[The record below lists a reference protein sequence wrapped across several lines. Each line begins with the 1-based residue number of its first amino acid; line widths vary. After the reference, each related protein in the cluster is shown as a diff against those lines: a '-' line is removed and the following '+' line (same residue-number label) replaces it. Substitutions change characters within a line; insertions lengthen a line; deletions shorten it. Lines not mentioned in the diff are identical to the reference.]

1 MKVENTVIF
10 LHNLFGGPI
19 AKDDHRLTPLQMCIY
34 TTTVIGTSVAFF
46 TLCLFDL
53 HRMLYSRDLVLSVI
67 DLLMLLGIATTV
79 LAIQSSTVI
88 KHLTKSRV
96 SIFQCLDDIDAH
108 LYTLNVG
115 GEPTHNLSRNWLVAA
130 VGAIVISL
138 AYLLAI
144 ALRINQAN
152 TMIFAFKA
160 YGMFVIFLMH
170 GMFLVLCY
178 QIWQRIRCMVVHL
191 GKMIAS
197 FKRQNN
203 RSNNSDKGN
212 VSLRFCRDLQTLA
225 IVQWQC
231 FRACNRLNDE
241 CGLSNVSIF
250 GMFFYVL
257 TAKSF
262 QLFYICSI
270 EFKRH
275 GFTFTHLLEPTVL
288 IIAVFL
294 YFFTSAYLGEMVL
307 RETQLVINNL
317 HKFESMHT
325 TSQHKINQSELVEQ
339 LGNQIV
345 HQPVCFNVINFFQI
359 DLKFFHLVMASV
371 ATYLIILLQ
380 FDFQN

>member
-1 MKVENTVIF
+1 MKVENTVIS

-46 TLCLFDL
+46 TICLFDL

-79 LAIQSSTVI
+79 LAIQSSAVI

-96 SIFQCLDDIDAH
+96 SIFQCLDDIDAY

-152 TMIFAFKA
+152 TLIFAFKA

-178 QIWQRIRCMVVHL
+178 QIWQRIRSMVVHL

-203 RSNNSDKGN
+203 RSNNSGKGN

-250 GMFFYVL
+250 GECFYCV
-257 TAKSF
+257 
-262 QLFYICSI
+262 
-270 EFKRH
+270 
-275 GFTFTHLLEPTVL
+275 P
-288 IIAVFL
+288 
-294 YFFTSAYLGEMVL
+294 
-307 RETQLVINNL
+307 
-317 HKFESMHT
+317 
-325 TSQHKINQSELVEQ
+325 
-339 LGNQIV
+339 
-345 HQPVCFNVINFFQI
+345 CF
-359 DLKFFHLVMASV
+359 
-371 ATYLIILLQ
+371 
-380 FDFQN
+380 